1 MSPKLPR
8 ITAQELLR
16 ALRRDGWV
24 ELRQSGSH
32 IQLRHPSKPG
42 RVTIAYHAGRILK
55 PATLD
60 SILEDAGLLADQLS
74 GASVK
79 TRPP

>member
-16 ALRRDGWV
+16 ALHKDGWDV
-24 ELRQSGSH
+24 VRQSGSH
-32 IQLRHPSKPG
+32 IQLRHPSKSG
-42 RVTIAYHAGRILK
+42 RVTIAHHSGRILK

-60 SILEDAGLLADQLS
+60 SILEDAGLSADELR
-74 GASVK
+74 GLL
-79 TRPP
+79 